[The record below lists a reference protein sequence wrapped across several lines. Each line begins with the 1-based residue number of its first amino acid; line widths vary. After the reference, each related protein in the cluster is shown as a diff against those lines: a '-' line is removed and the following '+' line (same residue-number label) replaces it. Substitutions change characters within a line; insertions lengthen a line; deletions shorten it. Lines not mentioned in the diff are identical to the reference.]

1 MIRKQLNIAIAAL
14 LLMMAAAT
22 SCIDDRYFVD
32 GVGDGM
38 SEVDFSLTFRPASNV
53 NVGTRGTAG
62 DAIREIK
69 NLFVVWYDS
78 EGNYKGSK
86 FFNTGDMTITDADRT
101 GIADPSG
108 ETVTQH
114 AEGMKCN
121 IPFGRYRIYAV
132 VNMGDLTGRSE
143 LQKEVDFKNI
153 SFTWNA
159 GDVASNCQM
168 SGYFA
173 TSNDTQYASGDAP
186 LVTINKDSTT
196 LHSWL
201 RRAASKVTLAFDA
214 SELNENIYIYIDKAE
229 LKDVPK
235 TCKLIND
242 NTPQSADELIANGE
256 SISYANGSADYHQWL
271 TLSKGNNYYGN
282 HANNAESMFFYE
294 NLQGTHPNKHIYN
307 NFKNKDNV
315 PYGTYIEVT
324 GYYVNNG
331 SNPSSGKIIYRCML
345 GKNMVDDFNSVRN
358 AHYKVTLKFKHDAND
373 PDWHIVYD
381 YQPAEHDVT
390 LPNPMY
396 ISYLPNQPLEMPVTL
411 NYNKDIYEV
420 NSISAEIT
428 KNNWGYEDHK
438 YYYNNDLAGKATD
451 GKGEDSFGFLS
462 LELNQNA
469 YSYSKDYSGVTRE
482 TTSTGAK
489 LKIPVYTRKLAMSQ
503 GCSGAN
509 IWVGRQRY
517 AKVAVT
523 VVYKKKSD
531 GSLTTATKEVD
542 IIQVARL
549 VNPTGVWRSSSSTNP
564 FRVTLQTTTTDAFF
578 AKDFTELKSDGPW
591 TAHIERG
598 ADWVQIR
605 SIGGTWGT
613 ADVVGSTGSSIDFE
627 YRPGSSNSNSSPR
640 FGLIKVTYHNNT
652 CVHMILVSQGV
663 AGKEG
668 KGTVLIDGRNWH
680 MSNVK
685 YAGVDEENPLLEGSM
700 FKFGTSSVAYKSL
713 NNLKSGYG
721 FPTTETETDDRNL
734 NKSFECYDLTGGTI
748 TKNFREVGIDP
759 EVGFDSQTMTSS
771 GTERVANPT
780 DWTSL
785 MDESKF
791 DRYYGILYG
800 DECASTVTTN
810 DAAAYTN
817 VGDVKGMLG
826 CFIFEKSSG
835 NYLFFPMG
843 NTGHGRRQYLDH
855 SPSGETKYRWGDLK
869 YADRTVEMPEATA
882 KVVPPLYNLWIAK
895 GAIYWYGVRTYTGQT
910 APASDNSNEWR
921 YAFDINFMTY
931 GFEPYQTNHV
941 YINSAMSYGSTE
953 TSVTNSDACFVRRI
967 SN

>member
-14 LLMMAAAT
+14 LLMVAAAT

-62 DAIREIK
+62 DAICEIK

-86 FFNTGDMTITDADRT
+86 FFDAGDMTITDANRP

-108 ETVTQH
+108 ETVTLH

-121 IPFGRYRIYAV
+121 IPFGRYHIYAV
-132 VNMGDLTGRSE
+132 VNMDDLTGRSE
-143 LQKEVDFKNI
+143 LQKEVDFKNL

-420 NSISAEIT
+420 NSITAEIT

-438 YYYNNDLAGKATD
+438 YYSNNDLASKATD

-462 LELNQNA
+462 LDLNQDA
-469 YSYSKDYSGVTRE
+469 YTYSKDYSGVARE
-482 TTSTGAK
+482 TISTGAK
-489 LKIPVYTRKLAMSQ
+489 LKIPVYTRKLSMSQ

-531 GSLTTATKEVD
+531 GALTTVTKEVD
-542 IIQVARL
+542 IIQVRRL
-549 VNPTGVWRSSSSTNP
+549 INPTGVWRSASSTKP
-564 FRVTLQTTTTDAFF
+564 FRVTLQTTTTHAFF

-591 TAHIERG
+591 TAHIEKG

-627 YRPGSSNSNSSPR
+627 YRPGSTTSSPR

-652 CVHMILVSQGV
+652 CVHMILVSQGM
-663 AGKEG
+663 
-668 KGTVLIDGRNWH
+668 GTVSIDGRNWH

-685 YAGVDEENPLLEGSM
+685 YAGVDEDNPLLEGSM
-700 FKFGTSSVAYKSL
+700 FKFGTSTVAYKSL
-713 NNLKSGYG
+713 NNLKPGYG
-721 FPTTETETDDRNL
+721 FPTTTTEADSANV
-734 NKSFECYDLTGGTI
+734 KKEFECFDADGNTI
-748 TKNFREVGIDP
+748 TRTFNNVYIDT
-759 EVGFDSQTMTSS
+759 VGFDNSRMTAS
-771 GTERVANPT
+771 GTMRVANHDDWVSLENT
-780 DWTSL
+780 DK
-785 MDESKF
+785 M

-800 DECASTVTTN
+800 DECESTVTTSE
-810 DAAAYTN
+810 AAAYTY

-826 CFIFEKSSG
+826 CFIYEKSTG
-835 NYLFFPMG
+835 NNLFFPMG
-843 NTGHGRRQYLDH
+843 NTGYGRRQYIDNYPA
-855 SPSGETKYRWGDLK
+855 SKPEIRWGDLK

-882 KVVPPLYNLWIAK
+882 KLVPPLYNLWEGK
-895 GAIYWYGVRTYTGQT
+895 GAVYWYGKRRMVKDDNGTGM
-910 APASDNSNEWR
+910 R
-921 YAFDINFMTY
+921 YGFDMNFITY
-931 GFEPYQTNHV
+931 GFNSYTTIHV
-941 YINSAMSYGSTE
+941 YFGPRPYNNSAQTF
-953 TSVTNSDACFVRRI
+953 TIHNSDACFVRRI
-967 SN
+967 SK

>member
-1 MIRKQLNIAIAAL
+1 MIKRQLNIAIAAL
-14 LLMMAAAT
+14 MLMMACAT

-32 GVGDGM
+32 IVGEGE
-38 SEVDFSLTFRPASNV
+38 SEVDFSLTFRPASNI

-69 NLFVVWYDS
+69 DLFVVWYDS
-78 EGNYKGSK
+78 DGNYKGSK
-86 FFNTGDMTITDADRT
+86 FFNTGDMKITDADRT
-101 GIADPSG
+101 DISGASG

-114 AEGMKCN
+114 AEGMKCK

-132 VNMGDLTGRSE
+132 VNMDDLSGRSE

-159 GDVASNCQM
+159 GNVAANCQM

-173 TSNDTQYASGDAP
+173 TSNDTQYATGDAQ
-186 LVTINKDSTT
+186 LVTINKDSTS

-214 SELNENIYIYIDKAE
+214 SQLNENVYIYIEKAE

-235 TCKLIND
+235 TCTLINP
-242 NTPQSADELIANGE
+242 NPPQSKDELIADGE
-256 SISYANGSADYHQWL
+256 AISYANGSADFHQWL
-271 TLSKGNNYYGN
+271 ALSKGNNYYGD

-294 NLQGTHPNKHIYN
+294 NMQGTEADKHTYN
-307 NFKNKDNV
+307 NFESKDNK

-396 ISYLPNQPLEMPVTL
+396 ISYLPNQTLEMPVTL

-438 YYYNNDLAGKATD
+438 YYYNNSLASKATD

-462 LELNQNA
+462 LDLNRDA

-482 TTSTGAK
+482 TISTGAK
-489 LKIPVYTRKLAMSQ
+489 LKIPVYTRKLSMSQ

-531 GSLTTATKEVD
+531 GTLTTVTKEVD
-542 IIQVARL
+542 IIQVRRL
-549 VNPTGVWRSSSSTNP
+549 INPTGVWRSASSTKP
-564 FRVTLQTTTTDAFF
+564 FRVTLQTTTTHAFF

-591 TAHIERG
+591 TAHIEKG

-613 ADVVGSTGSSIDFE
+613 ADVLGSTGSSIDFE
-627 YRPGSSNSNSSPR
+627 YRPGSTTSSPR

-652 CVHMILVSQGV
+652 CVHMILVSQGM
-663 AGKEG
+663 
-668 KGTVLIDGRNWH
+668 GTVSIDGRNWH

-685 YAGVDEENPLLEGSM
+685 YAGVDEDNPLLEGSM
-700 FKFGTSSVAYKSL
+700 FKFGTSTVAYKSL
-713 NNLKSGYG
+713 NNLKPGYG
-721 FPTTETETDDRNL
+721 FPTTTTEADSANV
-734 NKSFECYDLTGGTI
+734 KKEFECFDADGNTI
-748 TKNFREVGIDP
+748 TRTFNNVYIDT
-759 EVGFDSQTMTSS
+759 VGFDNSRMTAS
-771 GTERVANPT
+771 GTMRVANHDDWVSLENT
-780 DWTSL
+780 DK
-785 MDESKF
+785 M
-791 DRYYGILYG
+791 DRY
-800 DECASTVTTN
+800 
-810 DAAAYTN
+810 
-817 VGDVKGMLG
+817 
-826 CFIFEKSSG
+826 
-835 NYLFFPMG
+835 
-843 NTGHGRRQYLDH
+843 
-855 SPSGETKYRWGDLK
+855 
-869 YADRTVEMPEATA
+869 
-882 KVVPPLYNLWIAK
+882 
-895 GAIYWYGVRTYTGQT
+895 
-910 APASDNSNEWR
+910 
-921 YAFDINFMTY
+921 
-931 GFEPYQTNHV
+931 
-941 YINSAMSYGSTE
+941 
-953 TSVTNSDACFVRRI
+953 
-967 SN
+967 